1 MRHNHGISSCSSRR
15 TNASNSSRE
24 VLPFTPHAGKPGTII
39 RAPPSVSFA
48 ASSTIKSVAFRRV
61 YDCGDLPA
69 AVLHDSQG
77 RKISWKT
84 NPDTLDPTIYVPLFL
99 DGLCETSK
107 PYDVLSRSGSYDLI
121 GRFCDRIPGFIQLVV
136 SPIRRAFNSRNP
148 QIICVTLT
156 ALEQIAQSSRES
168 GKALI
173 PYLRVLLPVLNM
185 FRTSKASCCNRK
197 RALSDHVLEALE
209 ALEKSG

>member
-77 RKISWKT
+77 RKISWK
-84 NPDTLDPTIYVPLFL
+84 V
-99 DGLCETSK
+99 K
-107 PYDVLSRSGSYDLI
+107 
-121 GRFCDRIPGFIQLVV
+121 
-136 SPIRRAFNSRNP
+136 
-148 QIICVTLT
+148 IILLY
-156 ALEQIAQSSRES
+156 LE
-168 GKALI
+168 K
-173 PYLRVLLPVLNM
+173 YN
-185 FRTSKASCCNRK
+185 CCNILMCNNRCNDMT
-197 RALSDHVLEALE
+197 LL
-209 ALEKSG
+209 

>member
-136 SPIRRAFNSRNP
+136 SPIRQLALKYTTDLKEPSCNWNPRTNNPLLTEPSCNSNP
-148 QIICVTLT
+148 VQLDLV
-156 ALEQIAQSSRES
+156 
-168 GKALI
+168 
-173 PYLRVLLPVLNM
+173 YLNPRITETP
-185 FRTSKASCCNRK
+185 CN
-197 RALSDHVLEALE
+197 
-209 ALEKSG
+209 

>member
-168 GKALI
+168 
-173 PYLRVLLPVLNM
+173 
-185 FRTSKASCCNRK
+185 ASCCNRK

-209 ALEKSG
+209 ALEKSGGPSAYAAIKYMVPTYESCISR